1 MWCGAVMDSDQ
12 SADGVSCSEA
22 SDYLSFLSVFPIAQ
36 ASSTGEQLGLLNFQ
50 PNLRG
55 VSLVDPVPDKFQP
68 SPCTSA
74 YAFGLERP
82 SFKWQIYCL
91 PQMTWGNTS
100 GCSKPWFPA
109 L

>member
-1 MWCGAVMDSDQ
+1 MWRGTLDSPRVVWGSDGLSDQ

-55 VSLVDPVPDKFQP
+55 VSLPH
-68 SPCTSA
+68 A
-74 YAFGLERP
+74 
-82 SFKWQIYCL
+82 
-91 PQMTWGNTS
+91 
-100 GCSKPWFPA
+100 PA
-109 L
+109 LMLSGWRDLALNGRFTVYHK